1 MRTSYLL
8 LILHKNLRYSFRV
21 ISVRYG
27 AFYAAL
33 WYSLSPEHFE
43 RLRTQLSSFLHQFC
57 FCGKVWAFS
66 SLRYVFA
73 IYRLQLSLDHHQG
86 LCAKPFFL
94 GDEYIVY
101 YIQGLTSPTTAA
113 REGTMVYLRVI
124 IIWELCEMLNF
135 QYKKSD
141 FFGITYI

>member
-1 MRTSYLL
+1 MGVFEFKIRFCYIKIAVLL
-8 LILHKNLRYSFRV
+8 D
-21 ISVRYG
+21 
-27 AFYAAL
+27 
-33 WYSLSPEHFE
+33 
-43 RLRTQLSSFLHQFC
+43 
-57 FCGKVWAFS
+57 
-66 SLRYVFA
+66 
-73 IYRLQLSLDHHQG
+73 YRQG

-124 IIWELCEMLNF
+124 IIWERVQMLNF

-141 FFGITYI
+141 LCG

>member
-1 MRTSYLL
+1 M
-8 LILHKNLRYSFRV
+8 V
-21 ISVRYG
+21 
-27 AFYAAL
+27 
-33 WYSLSPEHFE
+33 SLSPDYFE
-43 RLRTQLSSFLHQFC
+43 RLRTQISSYFY
-57 FCGKVWAFS
+57 FCGKVS
-66 SLRYVFA
+66 LYLSLRHVFA
-73 IYRLQLSLDHHQG
+73 IYRLQLSLDYHQG

-124 IIWELCEMLNF
+124 IIWELLQMLNF

-141 FFGITYI
+141 LLG

>member
-1 MRTSYLL
+1 MQLCGIVYHQS
-8 LILHKNLRYSFRV
+8 ILNVLELNYRAFCINLR
-21 ISVRYG
+21 
-27 AFYAAL
+27 
-33 WYSLSPEHFE
+33 
-43 RLRTQLSSFLHQFC
+43 
-57 FCGKVWAFS
+57 FCGKVFVFS

-73 IYRLQLSLDHHQG
+73 IYGLQFSLDYRQG

-124 IIWELCEMLNF
+124 IIWERVQMLNF
-135 QYKKSD
+135 QYEKSD
-141 FFGITYI
+141 LCG